1 MYFSFSRGILV
12 GDMDDLHRKAAAHL
26 QEASQFAEWSHKDR
40 EERAP
45 PLTPE
50 QDEQLR
56 NYLAFVAEN
65 SPIVFPRHG
74 EGKEIADMHRCSQQ
88 QQQERK

>member
-1 MYFSFSRGILV
+1 MYFSFSRGKIV
-12 GDMDDLHRKAAAHL
+12 DDTEERHRKATGHL
-26 QEASQFAEWSHKDR
+26 KEAGQFAAWSHQDR
-40 EERAP
+40 EERVP

-65 SPIVFPRHG
+65 SPIVFPRDG
-74 EGKEIADMHRCSQQ
+74 EGKEIAEMHRLQK
-88 QQQERK
+88 RR